1 MILFIKQTIK
11 QFLELDD
18 FYYITNSI
26 LPRNY
31 RLLRMFLSS
40 SERKKTGRDKKSGG
54 WRARRW
60 LLQLPGVLL
69 QLPFNR
75 LNNCAPYTRAEI
87 IVFCIIRMTLVRRRW
102 ARSRRNESC
111 YANCFTPK
119 CKIMWIP
126 SFAPPLIKL
135 VNVWLNLVSLLDWEL
150 CVRILIQ
157 LLFLANKIQ
166 TFYSNYFLNRF
177 NIPKIRRDNLI

>member
-1 MILFIKQTIK
+1 MPPWIILFIKQTIK

-40 SERKKTGRDKKSGG
+40 CERKKTGRDKKSGG

-126 SFAPPLIKL
+126 SFAPPLIKP
-135 VNVWLNLVSLLDWEL
+135 
-150 CVRILIQ
+150 IQ
-157 LLFLANKIQ
+157 
-166 TFYSNYFLNRF
+166 
-177 NIPKIRRDNLI
+177 RRTLSW